1 MRTRL
6 VLNLFSLVIFLGGAV
21 AAQAAT
27 FDIGVI
33 GHQYPADG
41 VKLTQDMER
50 LKAFQASLI
59 PYSEITAKTTWTAVP
74 GSFDLGCTR
83 PAGYNGRLI
92 TCSVGTAKLTVQNAG
107 VVADRVLV
115 LVNSGTYGG
124 SGGQIAVA
132 YNGFWQNEVAFH
144 ELSHSFG
151 LHDEY
156 VLFGGGTLNNVTY
169 ANCYA
174 GSTGPAWP
182 YGGCRYGAWRR
193 SSATS
198 LMRQI
203 DQRFFNPVSQALLRN
218 RLQQFLQ

>member
-6 VLNLFSLVIFLGGAV
+6 GLGVVWLLLATS
-21 AAQAAT
+21 AQAASL
-27 FDIGVI
+27 DVAVI

-41 VKLTQDMER
+41 IKLNQDVER
-50 LKAFQASLI
+50 LKAFQATLV
-59 PYSEITAKTTWTAVP
+59 PYSEFAAQTTWTAVP

-83 PAGYNGRLI
+83 PSGYNGRLI
-92 TCSVGTAKLTVQNAG
+92 VCSSGTAKLKVQEAG
-107 VVADRVLV
+107 VLADRVLI

-124 SGGQIAVA
+124 SGGSVSVS
-132 YNGFWQNEVAFH
+132 YNGVYQNEVAFH
-144 ELSHSFG
+144 ELSHTFG

-198 LMRQI
+198 LMKAI
-203 DQRFFNPVSQALLRN
+203 DQRFFNPVSQAWLRAK
-218 RLQQFLQ
+218 LSAYVQ

>member
-1 MRTRL
+1 MRTF
-6 VLNLFSLVIFLGGAV
+6 VGVIFGVGLLAGNV
-21 AAQAAT
+21 QAASL
-27 FDIGVI
+27 DVAVI

-74 GSFDLGCTR
+74 GTFDLGCTR

-92 TCSVGTAKLTVQNAG
+92 TCGVGTTSLAVKNAG
-107 VVADRVLV
+107 VVADRILV

-132 YNGFWQNEVAFH
+132 YNGYWMNEVAFH

-156 VLFGGGTLNNVTY
+156 VLYSGGTLTNVTY
-169 ANCYA
+169 ANCHA
-174 GSTGPAWP
+174 GTGNPGFA
-182 YGGCRYGAWRR
+182 YGGCKYSAWRR
-193 SSATS
+193 SSGTS
-198 LMRQI
+198 LMRAI
-203 DQRFFNPVSQALLRN
+203 DQRYFNGVSQAWLRSRLLPYVN
-218 RLQQFLQ
+218 